1 MALTVLTHG
10 QTCHGRACPGHPRFL
25 NSWMPGTRP
34 GMTIQ
39 ANLRGSWRGFVR
51 IDEVAPVAFLDLPF
65 DVPDDPHLVRLAH
78 DAAKHDLG
86 GRLRPARIGEEH
98 ALLDRGLRRVRADPP
113 RLAVAQRQNDALSVG
128 GELGTHARM
137 Q

>member
-1 MALTVLTHG
+1 
-10 QTCHGRACPGHPRFL
+10 
-25 NSWMPGTRP
+25 MPGTRP

-39 ANLRGSWRGFVR
+39 ARLSSGRRGFVR
-51 IDEVAPVAFLDLPF
+51 IDEVAPVAALHLPL
-65 DVPDDPHLVRLAH
+65 DVPHDPDLVRLTY

-113 RLAVAQRQNDALSVG
+113 GLAVAQRQNDALSVG
-128 GELGTHARM
+128 GELGAHARV
-137 Q
+137 QVEADGVVS